1 MYNTRMEI
9 LKNFKKP
16 DKDFLKDKECLIC
29 LESIDPT
36 KSWMLASQ
44 LDMEPNKLV
53 KIEDLVKLPCG
64 CANSAYHIGCVL
76 LLLNSGQNK
85 NFCPHCKTFYQ
96 VNPPPITRR
105 AEIENAL
112 IQTRKFAHI
121 LMFHLLSN
129 SIMNCINIIA
139 LMNHS
144 EYNIKIELK
153 ALMPFYLCK
162 LVFNYGILSYS
173 KNNLDKIET
182 GLFCSYSFQTIL
194 FGLLIYALSKVKN
207 NYCSGILI
215 SNNILCVVVDIGF
228 RIYMERRFTAA

>member
-1 MYNTRMEI
+1 MEI

-129 SIMNCINIIA
+129 SIMNGINIFVAKSNVAGKKNDMFQVLI
-139 LMNHS
+139 LF
-144 EYNIKIELK
+144 YILKI
-153 ALMPFYLCK
+153 FC
-162 LVFNYGILSYS
+162 NYFILAYS

-182 GLFCSYSFQTIL
+182 LLVYSYVFQTVL
-194 FGLLIYALSKVKN
+194 FVTMLYTLAVIEDDYR
-207 NYCSGILI
+207 SGILV
-215 SNNILCVVVDIGF
+215 SNNIVFIIVDVGF
-228 RIYMERRFTAA
+228 RIYTENRVIAVE